1 MAPQAFGLG
10 APIEIDNGNASPWPQ
25 SAAQVFEVV
34 NPVVEMMVGVYGQ
47 GLHRLRQAEE
57 EQVIIAGA
65 HGDDIAQCCAH
76 GAFCTKAI
84 MSSSTSTA

>member
-1 MAPQAFGLG
+1 
-10 APIEIDNGNASPWPQ
+10 
-25 SAAQVFEVV
+25 
-34 NPVVEMMVGVYGQ
+34 MMVGVYGQ